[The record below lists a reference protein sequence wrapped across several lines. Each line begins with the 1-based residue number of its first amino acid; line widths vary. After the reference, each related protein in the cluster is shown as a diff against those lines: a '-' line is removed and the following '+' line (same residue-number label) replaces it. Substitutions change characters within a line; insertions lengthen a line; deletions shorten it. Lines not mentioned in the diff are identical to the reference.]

1 MNHWTEDDFCHWLYG
16 LREKDAHV
24 ETCNACRAELERLAR
39 ERGRVISTPQ
49 VSEEFL
55 QQQRR
60 SIYNRLGERSRNWAP
75 WRWAASIA
83 AVLAVVF
90 SLTLFRYKNAPIAQP
105 GDDQLFKDIASIEQS
120 DEPKAIQPLHNLF
133 EE

>member
-24 ETCNACRAELERLAR
+24 ETCNACRAELDRLSR
-39 ERGRVISTPQ
+39 ERGRIISAPQ

-55 QQQRR
+55 QKQRR
-60 SIYNRLGERSRNWAP
+60 EIYNRLGERGRNWAP
-75 WRWAASIA
+75 LRWVASVA
-83 AVLAVVF
+83 AVLVVVF
-90 SLTLFRYKNAPIAQP
+90 SLTLFRYKSSPVAQLS
-105 GDDQLFKDIASIEQS
+105 DDQLFKDIANIEQS

>member
-16 LREKDAHV
+16 LKERDAHI
-24 ETCNACRAELERLAR
+24 ETCDECRAELGRLGTQ
-39 ERGRVISTPQ
+39 RGRVLDAPD

-60 SIYNRLGERSRNWAP
+60 SIYNRLGERRRNWAP
-75 WRWAASIA
+75 LRWAASIA
-83 AVLAVVF
+83 AVLVVVL
-90 SLTLFRYKNAPIAQP
+90 SLTLFRYKNSPVTQLS
-105 GDDQLFKDIASIEQS
+105 DDQLFKDIASIEQS
-120 DEPKAIQPLHNLF
+120 DEPKAIKPLHNLF